1 MHNYIQMNM
10 MKLSGSSIICL
21 LNYLQTERR
30 DYHTEFK
37 TIKPSQQNL
46 GVRNGVVRGQID
58 INFKV
63 SLQGLEGGG
72 GGQGG
77 GPS

>member
-1 MHNYIQMNM
+1 MNM
-10 MKLSGSSIICL
+10 MKLSGSSITCL

-46 GVRNGVVRGQID
+46 RVWSGVVRGQTD

-63 SLQGLEGGG
+63 SLQGLEGGVAG
-72 GGQGG
+72 EEEDQAEGEK
-77 GPS
+77 